1 MVERAGSIRRMLN
14 ALQWSFWLLGL
25 GLQGAV
31 FLTLA
36 HGPWREFPALFAYI
50 AALAVTTSGEI
61 LTYTMLGKTS
71 ASFKNYYWSAELIR
85 QTALFRRSGFARSA
99 CAPARQEGR
108 LVWAGCFRALPCWSG
123 SFDCHALFARL
134 GKWMTAAVRNMSFA
148 TGVMNLLAWFAYAK
162 AGARDTTRLMISGGL
177 GLQMTGEAIG
187 QAIRQMET
195 SNEAML
201 GASIF
206 IVITHFLCLFIW
218 WRALA
223 GSPKHA

>member
-1 MVERAGSIRRMLN
+1 MLK

-61 LTYTMLGKTS
+61 LTYTLLGKTS
-71 ASFKNYYWSAELIR
+71 ASFKNYYWSAELLR
-85 QTALFRRSGFARSA
+85 QTALFAVVVSLAVHALPPGRKAEA
-99 CAPARQEGR
+99 YGR
-108 LVWAGCFRALPCWSG
+108 LLSMFALLVWIVSMATHYSP
-123 SFDCHALFARL
+123 DL
-134 GKWMTAAVRNMSFA
+134 GKWMTSAVRNMSFA
-148 TGVMNLLAWFAYAK
+148 TGVINLLAWFAYAK

-187 QAIRQMET
+187 QAIRQLET
-195 SNEAML
+195 STNAML
-201 GASIF
+201 AGSIF